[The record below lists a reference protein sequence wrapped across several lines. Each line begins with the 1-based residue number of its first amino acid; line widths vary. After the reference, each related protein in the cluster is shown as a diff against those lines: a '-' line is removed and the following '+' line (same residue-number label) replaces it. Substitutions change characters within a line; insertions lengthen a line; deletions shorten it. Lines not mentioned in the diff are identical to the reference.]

1 MQQSQNIEVEIEKS
15 IEQEA
20 ECILLESI
28 IEFNLNKII
37 EEIDFTK
44 PEYWQ
49 NIKEFTDPEIQQK

>member
-44 PEYWQ
+44 PEYLQ

>member
-49 NIKEFTDPEIQQK
+49 KIKEFTDPEIQHK